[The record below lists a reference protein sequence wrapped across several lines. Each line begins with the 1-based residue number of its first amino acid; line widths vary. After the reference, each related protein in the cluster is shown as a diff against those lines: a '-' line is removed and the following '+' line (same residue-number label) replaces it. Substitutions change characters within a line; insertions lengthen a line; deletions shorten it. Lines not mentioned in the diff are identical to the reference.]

1 MITPSTIPI
10 RPRFLVNL
18 KESLLVLC
26 ICYFY
31 AIAFSLGLHRE
42 VFGLDD
48 VRIFVSMCALFL
60 FALSIEV
67 LLSWWN
73 KRAQFFWICMA
84 VLFYGVMG
92 LYVAPI
98 IYGPSIITY
107 VLLEPLVIVF
117 VGGFAFVYG
126 KVLSQALR

>member
-1 MITPSTIPI
+1 MITQFVAPI
-10 RPRFLVNL
+10 RPRFLNGL
-18 KESLLVLC
+18 KDTLLVLC

-31 AIAFSLGLHRE
+31 ALAFGLGLHRE

-48 VRIFVSMCALFL
+48 QRIFLSMCALFL
-60 FALSIEV
+60 FALSIEA

-73 KRAQFFWICMA
+73 RRAILFWGVLG
-84 VLFYGVMG
+84 VLFYGIVG

-98 IYGPSIITY
+98 FYGASIITY

-117 VGGFAFVYG
+117 VGGFAFAYG
-126 KVLSQALR
+126 HVLAEGMK